1 MIMGM
6 PVSVR
11 VRPGAANPKTNR
23 TMERKFKVGDK
34 CRIVKSHCNVY
45 YDVGDV
51 VEVDYVNISLD
62 VTLPYRCR
70 RIKGGKIQNVAES
83 QLELITE
90 PASVAHAFTVGET
103 VKVIDHHPENDN
115 ETPTWLDS
123 MDAFCGR
130 VGIVDEICTD
140 GILRVRFGN
149 DLWFYRSEWLISYT
163 ESSIAAVL
171 STPDIF
177 PIMPPSGFLRVDG
190 SAWQAT
196 VKSDISMPL
205 IKTTKL
211 LTNINLD

>member
-1 MIMGM
+1 
-6 PVSVR
+6 
-11 VRPGAANPKTNR
+11 
-23 TMERKFKVGDK
+23 MERKFKVGDK
-34 CRIVKSHCNVY
+34 CRIVTSRCDVY

-70 RIKGGKIQNVAES
+70 RIKGGEIQNVAES

-103 VKVIDHHPENDN
+103 VKVIDRHPENDN
-115 ETPTWLDS
+115 ERPTWPDS

-130 VGIVDEICTD
+130 VGIVDKIHTD

-149 DLWFYRSEWLISYT
+149 DLWNYRPEWLIPCT
-163 ESSIAAVL
+163 ESGIATVL